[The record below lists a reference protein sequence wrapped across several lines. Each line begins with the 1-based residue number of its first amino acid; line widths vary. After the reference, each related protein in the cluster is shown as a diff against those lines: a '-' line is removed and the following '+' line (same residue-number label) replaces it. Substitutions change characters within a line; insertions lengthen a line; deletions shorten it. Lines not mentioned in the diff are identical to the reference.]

1 MKYNKF
7 ILQHIM
13 ENKFI
18 NSIEIKVSHDLVRL
32 NEYDLYNIFFNKV
45 ETVRLSCI
53 AGISIERF
61 DTVNN
66 GGGTVVSG
74 EMTVSAAVNGFIKQN
89 NEWVIAEGGMLNFE
103 YSFWFIEENG
113 NLRDLEL
120 EYSC

>member
-74 EMTVSAAVNGFIKQN
+74 EMTVSAEVNGFIKQN